1 VAEWL
6 EGPNPHGRRT
16 SDATT
21 VAPMSIE
28 VTCAFATQMA
38 TVDHIVLA
46 EKLGYTRAW
55 CYDSPAL
62 YPDVWVQLCRAAE
75 RTSTI
80 GLGPGVLIPSL
91 RHPMTT
97 AAAIATLVDLAG
109 EHRVQIG
116 VGSGFTGRFT
126 LGQKPLK
133 WAFVQQYIEV
143 VQALLR
149 GDVTSWEGAKIQMI
163 HPDGFGAPRPI
174 KVPFVIGAAGPKG
187 YEVARQLG
195 AGLFLGGAQPDPS
208 RGRQIM
214 LHFGTVLDAGESPN
228 SQRVIEAAGH
238 GAAVYFHFFAENE
251 LGVENMPGG
260 PEWLARYADVPADV
274 KHLAIHDKHL
284 VAVNER
290 DRPLITGDLIE
301 AMGGAYS
308 PARLRETLAGFAAAG
323 VTEVAYQPA
332 GPNIA
337 RELEA
342 FITAAHG

>member
-1 VAEWL
+1 
-6 EGPNPHGRRT
+6 
-16 SDATT
+16 
-21 VAPMSIE
+21 MSIE

-38 TVDHIVLA
+38 TVDHIVTA

-126 LGQKPLK
+126 LGKKPLK
-133 WAFVQQYIEV
+133 WATVEQYVQV

-149 GDVTSWEGAKIQMI
+149 GEVATWEGSKIQMI
-163 HPDGFGAPRPI
+163 HPEGFGASRPI
-174 KVPFVIGAAGPKG
+174 RVPFVIGAAGPKG
-187 YEVARQLG
+187 YEVAKRLG

-214 LHFGTVLDAGESPN
+214 LHFGTVLDPGESPD
-228 SQRVIEAAGH
+228 SQRVIDAAGH
-238 GAAVYFHFFAENE
+238 GAAVYFHFFAENG

-260 PEWLARYADVPADV
+260 PEWLAQYADVPADV
-274 KHLAIHDKHL
+274 RHLAIHDKHL
-284 VAVNER
+284 VGVNDR
-290 DRPLITGDLIE
+290 DRPLITGTLIE
-301 AMGGAYS
+301 AMGGAFS
-308 PARLRETLAGFAAAG
+308 PARLRETLAGFEAGG

-332 GPNIA
+332 GPDIA

-342 FITAAHG
+342 FITAAKG